1 MTEDM
6 KALAA
11 RSLAGAHDGSMSFP
25 EIVGALS
32 AAGFDG
38 YFVDYRAG
46 MATYYGADGSSHAVS
61 MAHRHGAVAATFE
74 AAEVQAAIRH
84 AQSGAA
90 DYTYEAFNARV
101 TAAGCMGYLV
111 SLSGRRVVYLAR
123 TGETH
128 VEMMP

>member
-1 MTEDM
+1 MTEEM

-11 RSLAGAHDGSMSFP
+11 RCIAGAHDGTMSFP
-25 EIVGALS
+25 QIVGALV
-32 AAGFDG
+32 AARFDG

-46 MATYYGADGSSHAVS
+46 AAIYYSADGSAHVVA
-61 MAHRHGAVAATFE
+61 MAHRYEAVAAAFD

-84 AQSGAA
+84 AQSGAT
-90 DYTYEAFNARV
+90 DYSYDGFNARV

-111 SLSGRRVVYLAR
+111 SLAGRRVVYLAR

-128 VEMMP
+128 VEVMP

>member
-1 MTEDM
+1 MQEEM
-6 KALAA
+6 RALAV
-11 RSLAGAHDGSMSFP
+11 RCFSGAHDGTMSFP
-25 EIVGALS
+25 EIVGALI

-46 MATYYGADGSSHAVS
+46 AATYYGADGSSHAVR
-61 MAHRHGAVAATFE
+61 MKHRYETVAAAFD

-90 DYTYEAFNARV
+90 DYTYDGFNARV

>member
-1 MTEDM
+1 MNDDM
-6 KALAA
+6 QALAA
-11 RSLAGAHDGSMSFP
+11 RCLAGAYGGTMSFP
-25 EIVGALS
+25 EIVRALG

-38 YFVDYRAG
+38 YFADYRSG
-46 MATYYGADGSSHAVS
+46 TTTYYGVDGSSHAVA
-61 MAHRHGAVAATFE
+61 MAHRYEAVALAFD

-90 DYTYEAFNARV
+90 DYTYDAFNARV

-128 VEMMP
+128 VELMP

>member
-1 MTEDM
+1 MTDEM
-6 KALAA
+6 KALAE
-11 RSLAGAHDGSMSFP
+11 RCMAGAHDGTMSFP
-25 EIVGALS
+25 EIVGALGK
-32 AAGFDG
+32 AGFDG

-46 MATYYGADGSSHAVS
+46 AATYYGADGSAHVVA
-61 MAHRHGAVAATFE
+61 MAHRYAAVVAAFD
-74 AAEVQAAIRH
+74 AREVKAAIGH

-90 DYTYEAFNARV
+90 DYSYDGFNARV

-128 VEMMP
+128 VEVMP

>member
-1 MTEDM
+1 MDEDM

-11 RSLAGAHDGSMSFP
+11 RSLAGAHDGTMSFP
-25 EIVGALS
+25 RIVGALG
-32 AAGFDG
+32 AAGFDS

-46 MATYYGADGSSHAVS
+46 IATYYAVDGSSHAAG
-61 MAHRHGAVAATFE
+61 MAHAHKAVPVAFDR
-74 AAEVQAAIRH
+74 AEVQAAIRH

-90 DYTYEAFNARV
+90 DYSYDGFNARV
-101 TAAGCMGYLV
+101 TAAGCIGYLV

-128 VEMMP
+128 VEAMP

>member
-1 MTEDM
+1 MTDEM

-11 RSLAGAHDGSMSFP
+11 RCMAGAHDGTMSFP

-38 YFVDYRAG
+38 YWVDYRAG
-46 MATYYGADGSSHAVS
+46 LATYYGADGSAHAVA
-61 MAHRHGAVAATFE
+61 MAHRHAGVAAAFD
-74 AAEVQAAIRH
+74 AGGVQAAIRH

-90 DYTYEAFNARV
+90 DYSYDGFNARV

-111 SLSGRRVVYLAR
+111 SLTGRRVVYLAR
-123 TGETH
+123 SGETH